1 MQDIVKAKV
10 LIELL
15 DDRKYS
21 VLSSFSSEELN
32 ALNAVDLVALN
43 TLTDTDINSLVGD
56 FLTTVQQHQDSM
68 PEAQAAMAGTS
79 VDSIVTEPASI
90 VSQSAVSGTLAS
102 NSVVMQSTVESD
114 DLSSKLAEQ
123 PPQILAF
130 ILTSLDA
137 EQLQLVRSKLTFEQL
152 KAIEALD
159 IDTSPISEHVIQ
171 VIIDDLNL

>member
-43 TLTDTDINSLVGD
+43 TLTDTDINSVVGD
-56 FLTTVQQHQDSM
+56 FLSTVQQHQASM
-68 PEAQAAMAGTS
+68 PEAQEAMAVTS
-79 VDSIVTEPASI
+79 VDPI
-90 VSQSAVSGTLAS
+90 VSESSQVVLEPVVANTLAP
-102 NSVVMQSTVESD
+102 NPVVMQTTVESD
-114 DLSSKLAEQ
+114 ALRSKLAEQ
-123 PPQILAF
+123 PLQILAF
-130 ILTSLDA
+130 LLTSLDEDKA
-137 EQLQLVRSKLTFEQL
+137 QLVRSKLTPEQL
-152 KAIEALD
+152 NTIAVLD
-159 IDTSPISEHVIQ
+159 IDQSPISQQVIQ